1 MIYRGGAS
9 CRRETASYPGWLW
22 RCEQRLQ
29 SRCLGSEL
37 EQRAFECERELRL
50 GPGKQ
55 YPHYSDNDMV
65 VSWEMATRR
74 YNNTNHRSRKFC
86 FRVPPKGKPTPMA
99 AALPTNVVK

>member
-37 EQRAFECERELRL
+37 EQRAFECEPELRL
-50 GPGKQ
+50 GPGIQ
-55 YPHYSDNDMV
+55 YPHYSDNDKGRIMGNGNN
-65 VSWEMATRR
+65 ENMTTQARR
-74 YNNTNHRSRKFC
+74 KAN
-86 FRVPPKGKPTPMA
+86 
-99 AALPTNVVK
+99 LPQWPRLSPLI